1 MNWTF
6 QGAGTPKKVQEMKWE
21 INPSEMDHP
30 GYVMIAGKRVPT
42 APGLRFSDETAL
54 KLSQ

>member
-54 KLSQ
+54 KLS